1 MSYREKDFAGEIA
14 ITLLIHKAKGSTAIN
29 SELGTITTAL
39 AADTSTH
46 DKTIQNPPAAL
57 QILTPPAHTRFTN
70 DINLVI
76 NKGKGGNLSNAT
88 MVAAIDVAIGV
99 AVKPGVVDI
108 PYASA
113 NATPPIVGT
122 VCSVTNGN
130 WVGVPT
136 CVHLSM
142 DPQRDQHWQR
152 DLSDLHPGLGGHRD
166 EADPLCGDGDQ
177 RLGLDRSAAVQCY

>member
-1 MSYREKDFAGEIA
+1 MSYRERDFAGEIA
-14 ITLLIHKAKGSTAIN
+14 LLLKQYAKYAAANT
-29 SELGTITTAL
+29 ELGTITTAL
-39 AADTSTH
+39 ASDTSTH

-57 QILTPPAHTRFTN
+57 QIIPSHTHFTN

-113 NATPPIVGT
+113 NASPPIVGT

-136 CVHLSM
+136 SYTYAWTRNGTNISGATSATYTLVSADTGTKQICCVVTATNASG
-142 DPQRDQHWQR
+142 
-152 DLSDLHPGLGGHRD
+152 ST
-166 EADPLCGDGDQ
+166 
-177 RLGLDRSAAVQCY
+177 AAPPSNVINVP